1 MRRRSTILDLRLA
14 FFGVVRR
21 PCMLFDHKIIMYLEA
36 INKRISILL
45 RQIIISARSKPF
57 LEGGNKNNGKCRMTT
72 NNGKSLDSG
81 VEPANRKVDRSVDR
95 QSVHGS
101 SEASKHQPQ
110 INKQARRETLLS
122 LDDFT
127 QCHTST
133 WQVATVQLG
142 NLATLLTEQLA
153 TWQVASGDVAI
164 LATCHCGWL
173 W

>member
-1 MRRRSTILDLRLA
+1 MPYDNA
-14 FFGVVRR
+14 Q
-21 PCMLFDHKIIMYLEA
+21 
-36 INKRISILL
+36 
-45 RQIIISARSKPF
+45 RQIIRFRSGA
-57 LEGGNKNNGKCRMTT
+57 EQIGR
-72 NNGKSLDSG
+72 S
-81 VEPANRKVDRSVDR
+81 ANRKVDRSVDR

-101 SEASKHQPQ
+101 SEVSKHQPQ

-153 TWQVASGDVAI
+153 TWQVASGK
-164 LATCHCGWL
+164 
-173 W
+173 